1 MFQFRNVSVLRIV
14 NFTFLVCYCVEHPR
28 EKNKH
33 KRCCFVKSRAYKV
46 VNLSDVS
53 ATCNL
58 IVSQL

>member
-1 MFQFRNVSVLRIV
+1 MFQFRKVSVLR
-14 NFTFLVCYCVEHPR
+14 VEHPR
-28 EKNKH
+28 AKNKH